1 MQDERPF
8 VVIIA
13 GPNGSGK
20 SSLTRQLQ
28 AQGHD
33 FGEYINPDDIAAGL
47 FGSYDE
53 RVRQAQA
60 IADARRAEAIVARR
74 SFSFETVF
82 SHPSKLDVLDQARRA
97 GFEITLFFIA
107 VDDPSINI
115 ERVKTRVS
123 LGGHDVPADRI
134 SNRYRR
140 TMTLLPEML
149 TRVDRAWI
157 LDNTVRAASRA
168 SFAGRLVATIE
179 SGVGKPVM
187 VKARSP
193 LPAWVAQHLI
203 EPARKRGWKIKIIS
217 GNASLL
223 ATKD

>member
-8 VVIIA
+8 VVIVA

-60 IADARRAEAIVARR
+60 IADTRRAEAIAARR
-74 SFSFETVF
+74 
-82 SHPSKLDVLDQARRA
+82 
-97 GFEITLFFIA
+97 
-107 VDDPSINI
+107 
-115 ERVKTRVS
+115 
-123 LGGHDVPADRI
+123 
-134 SNRYRR
+134 
-140 TMTLLPEML
+140 
-149 TRVDRAWI
+149 RVDRAWI

-179 SGVGKPVM
+179 SGIGKPVM
-187 VKARSP
+187 VKTRTP

-203 EPARKRGWKIKIIS
+203 EPARKRGWKIRIIS